1 MGALTMT
8 DKQSNVIR
16 ILIADDHPVVRTGL
30 STLIGGQADMKVVG
44 EAGNGKEAIELYRQH
59 QPDVLLMDIRMPL
72 MSGVDAT
79 VAIRGEFPQSRII
92 ILTTYEADEDIVRTL
107 RAGAQGYLLKDTVGD
122 EMLEAIRAVYAGQRR
137 VAPAV
142 GARLA
147 ERVTGAELTVRELE
161 VLKLM
166 SRGGTNKELATSLS
180 ISEGTVK
187 GHVNNI
193 LSKLGVTDRT
203 MAVTTA
209 LQRGIIHL
217 D

>member
-1 MGALTMT
+1 LIR
-8 DKQSNVIR
+8 VIV
-16 ILIADDHPVVRTGL
+16 ADDHPVVRMGL
-30 STLIGGQADMKVVG
+30 VTLINAQEDMKIVA
-44 EAGNGKEAIELYRQH
+44 EAQNGKEAVDLYKTH
-59 QPDVLLMDIRMPL
+59 APDVLLIDLRMPV

-79 VAIRGEFPQSRII
+79 VAIRKEFPDSRII
-92 ILTTYEADEDIVRTL
+92 VLTTYDADEDIVRTL
-107 RAGAQGYLLKDTVGD
+107 GAGAKGYLLKDAVGP
-122 EMLEAIRAVYAGQRR
+122 EMLEAIRAVHAGQRR
-137 VAPAV
+137 VAAAV

-147 ERVTGAELTVRELE
+147 ERVTGSELTVRELE
-161 VLKLM
+161 VLRLLA
-166 SRGGTNKELATSLS
+166 RGGTNKDLAKSLS

>member
-1 MGALTMT
+1 MMT
-8 DKQSNVIR
+8 DKQTIR
-16 ILIADDHPVVRTGL
+16 ILVADDHPVVRMGL
-30 STLIGGQADMKVVG
+30 ANLLNAQPDMKVVA
-44 EAGNGKEAIELYRQH
+44 EAVNGQEAIDLYREH
-59 QPDVLLMDIRMPL
+59 RPDILLLDIRMPVL
-72 MSGVDAT
+72 NGVDAT
-79 VAIRGEFPQSRII
+79 LAIRAEFPQSRIVV
-92 ILTTYEADEDIVRTL
+92 LTTYEADEDIVRTL
-107 RAGAQGYLLKDTVGD
+107 RAGAQGYLLKDSVGD
-122 EMLEAIRAVYAGQRR
+122 EMIEAIRAVHAGQRR

-147 ERVTGAELTVRELE
+147 ERVTGSELTVRELE

-166 SRGGTNKELATSLS
+166 SRGGTNKDLATALS

>member
-1 MGALTMT
+1 MPAPE
-8 DKQSNVIR
+8 KIR
-16 ILIADDHPVVRTGL
+16 IIVADDHPMVRLGL
-30 STLIGGQADMKVVG
+30 ITLINGQPDMTVVA
-44 EAGNGKEAIELYRQH
+44 EAGNGKDAQEAYRKH
-59 QPDVLLMDIRMPL
+59 QPDILIIDLRMPV
-72 MSGVDAT
+72 MTGVDAT
-79 VAIRGEFPQSRII
+79 LAIRAEFPKSRII
-92 ILTTYEADEDIVRTL
+92 VLTTYEADEDIVRTL
-107 RAGAQGYLLKDTVGD
+107 AAGAQGYLLKDSVGD
-122 EMLEAIRAVYAGQRR
+122 EMLSAIRAVHAGQRR
-137 VAPAV
+137 VSPEV

-147 ERVTGAELTVRELE
+147 QRVTGSELTVRELE
-161 VLKLM
+161 VLKLLAK
-166 SRGGTNKELATSLS
+166 GGTNKDLAATLS

>member
-1 MGALTMT
+1 
-8 DKQSNVIR
+8 
-16 ILIADDHPVVRTGL
+16 
-30 STLIGGQADMKVVG
+30 
-44 EAGNGKEAIELYRQH
+44 
-59 QPDVLLMDIRMPL
+59 
-72 MSGVDAT
+72 
-79 VAIRGEFPQSRII
+79 
-92 ILTTYEADEDIVRTL
+92 
-107 RAGAQGYLLKDTVGD
+107 LKDTVGD

>member
-1 MGALTMT
+1 MTMAE
-8 DKQSNVIR
+8 KQAETIR
-16 ILIADDHPVVRTGL
+16 IIVADDHPVVRTGL
-30 STLIGGQADMKVVG
+30 ITLISAQPDMKVVA
-44 EAGNGKEAIELYRQH
+44 EAANGKEAIELYRQH
-59 QPDVLLMDIRMPL
+59 QPDVLLMDIRMPI

-79 VAIRGEFPQSRII
+79 IAIRAEFPQSRII
-92 ILTTYEADEDIVRTL
+92 VLTTYEADEDIVRTL

-122 EMLEAIRAVYAGQRR
+122 EMLEAIRAVHAGQRR

-166 SRGGTNKELATSLS
+166 SRGGTNKELASALS

>member
-1 MGALTMT
+1 MTMT
-8 DKQSNVIR
+8 EKPSIR
-16 ILIADDHPVVRTGL
+16 VLLADDHPVVRTGL
-30 STLIGGQADMKVVG
+30 TTLIGTQADMKVVG
-44 EAGNGKEAIELYRQH
+44 EAANGKEAVELYRQL
-59 QPDVLLMDIRMPL
+59 QPDVLIMDIRMPV

-79 VAIRGEFPQSRII
+79 LIIRQEFPQSRII
-92 ILTTYEADEDIVRTL
+92 VLTTYEADEDIVRTL
-107 RAGAQGYLLKDTVGD
+107 RAGAQGYLLKDSVGD
-122 EMLEAIRAVYAGQRR
+122 EMLEAIRAVYDGQRR

-166 SRGGTNKELATSLS
+166 SRGGTNKELASALS

>member
-1 MGALTMT
+1 MT
-8 DKQSNVIR
+8 GTQAGPIR
-16 ILIADDHPVVRTGL
+16 VLVADDHPVVRMGL
-30 STLIGGQADMKVVG
+30 VSLIKSQADMAVVA

-59 QPDVLLMDIRMPL
+59 RPDLLMMDVRMPV
-72 MSGVDAT
+72 MTGVDAT
-79 VAIRGEFPQSRII
+79 VALRAEFPDSRIL

-107 RAGAQGYLLKDTVGD
+107 RAGAQGYLLKDSAGP
-122 EMLEAIRAVYAGQRR
+122 EMLEAIRAIHAGQRR

-147 ERVTGAELTVRELE
+147 ERVTTSELTVRELE

-166 SRGGTNKELATSLS
+166 SKGGTNKDLAKALS

>member
-1 MGALTMT
+1 MAE
-8 DKQSNVIR
+8 KQSHTIR
-16 ILIADDHPVVRTGL
+16 ILMADDHPVVRTGVRA
-30 STLIGGQADMKVVG
+30 LIATQVDMEVVG
-44 EAGNGKEAIELYRQH
+44 EAVNGKEAVELFRQL
-59 QPDVLLMDIRMPL
+59 QPDILLMDIRMPI

-79 VAIRGEFPQSRII
+79 VAIRAEFPQSRII
-92 ILTTYEADEDIVRTL
+92 VLTTYEADEDIVRTL
-107 RAGAQGYLLKDTVGD
+107 RAGAQGYLLKDMVGD
-122 EMLEAIRAVYAGQRR
+122 DMLEAIRAVYGGQRR

-166 SRGGTNKELATSLS
+166 SRGGTNKELASTLS

>member
-1 MGALTMT
+1 MTMT
-8 DKQSNVIR
+8 EKPPQTIR
-16 ILIADDHPVVRTGL
+16 ILVADDHPVVRTGL
-30 STLIGGQADMKVVG
+30 STLIGAQPDMKVVG
-44 EAGNGKEAIELYRQH
+44 EAANGKEAVDLYRQL
-59 QPDVLLMDIRMPL
+59 QPDVLLMDIRMPI

-92 ILTTYEADEDIVRTL
+92 VLTTYEADEDIVRTL

-166 SRGGTNKELATSLS
+166 SRGGTNKELAVALS

>member
-1 MGALTMT
+1 VALR
-8 DKQSNVIR
+8 K
-16 ILIADDHPVVRTGL
+16 
-30 STLIGGQADMKVVG
+30 
-44 EAGNGKEAIELYRQH
+44 
-59 QPDVLLMDIRMPL
+59 
-72 MSGVDAT
+72 
-79 VAIRGEFPQSRII
+79 EFPDSRII
-92 ILTTYEADEDIVRTL
+92 VLTTYDADEDIVRTL
-107 RAGAQGYLLKDTVGD
+107 GAGAKGYLLKDAVGP
-122 EMLEAIRAVYAGQRR
+122 EMLEAIRAVHAGQRR
-137 VAPAV
+137 VAAAV

-147 ERVTGAELTVRELE
+147 ERVTGSELTVRELE
-161 VLKLM
+161 VLRLLA
-166 SRGGTNKELATSLS
+166 RGGTNKDLAKALS

>member
-1 MGALTMT
+1 MTMT
-8 DKQSNVIR
+8 EKPSIR
-16 ILIADDHPVVRTGL
+16 ILLADDHPVVRTGL
-30 STLIGGQADMKVVG
+30 TTLIGTQADMKVVG
-44 EAGNGKEAIELYRQH
+44 EAANGREAIELYRQL
-59 QPDVLLMDIRMPL
+59 QPDVLIMDIRMPV

-79 VAIRGEFPQSRII
+79 LIIRQEFPQSRII
-92 ILTTYEADEDIVRTL
+92 VLTTYEADEDIVRTL
-107 RAGAQGYLLKDTVGD
+107 RAGAQGYLLKDSVGD
-122 EMLEAIRAVYAGQRR
+122 EMLEAIRAVYDGQRR

-166 SRGGTNKELATSLS
+166 SRGGTNKELASALS

>member
-1 MGALTMT
+1 MA
-8 DKQSNVIR
+8 DKQADPIR
-16 ILIADDHPVVRTGL
+16 ILIADDHPIVRTGL
-30 STLIGGQADMKVVG
+30 VTLIGGQPDMKVIG
-44 EAGNGKEAIELYRQH
+44 EAANGKEAIDQFRLL
-59 QPDVLLMDIRMPL
+59 QPDVLLIDIRMPV

-79 VAIRGEFPQSRII
+79 IAIRHEFPQSRII
-92 ILTTYEADEDIVRTL
+92 VLTTYEADEDIVRTL
-107 RAGAQGYLLKDTVGD
+107 RAGAQGYLLKDTIGD
-122 EMLEAIRAVYAGQRR
+122 EMLEAIRAVHAGQRR

-166 SRGGTNKELATSLS
+166 SRGGTNKELANSLS

>member
-1 MGALTMT
+1 MEKKTPM
-8 DKQSNVIR
+8 IR
-16 ILIADDHPVVRTGL
+16 ILIADDHPVVRMGL
-30 STLIGGQADMKVVG
+30 TALINSEADMTVVG
-44 EAGNGKEAIELYRQH
+44 EAGNGRDALELYRKLT
-59 QPDVLLMDIRMPL
+59 PDIVLMDLRMPI
-72 MSGVDAT
+72 MGGVDTT
-79 VAIRGEFPQSRII
+79 VAMRTEFPQSRII
-92 ILTTYEADEDIVRTL
+92 VLTTFDADEDIVRTL
-107 RAGAQGYLLKDTVGD
+107 RAGARGYLLKDTVGE
-122 EMLEAIRAVYAGQRR
+122 EMLDAIRAVHLGEKR

-147 ERVTGAELTVRELE
+147 ERVTGSELTVRELE

-166 SRGGTNKELATSLS
+166 AKGGTNKDLATSLS

-209 LQRGIIHL
+209 LHRGIIHL

>member
-1 MGALTMT
+1 
-8 DKQSNVIR
+8 VIR
-16 ILIADDHPVVRTGL
+16 VIVADDHPVVRMGL
-30 STLIGGQADMKVVG
+30 VTLINGQEDMKVVA
-44 EAGNGKEAIELYRQH
+44 EAQNGKEAVDLYKAH
-59 QPDVLLMDIRMPL
+59 QPDVLLIDLRMPV

-79 VAIRGEFPQSRII
+79 VAIRKEFPDSKIVV
-92 ILTTYEADEDIVRTL
+92 LTTYDADEDIVRTL
-107 RAGAQGYLLKDTVGD
+107 GAGAKGYLLKDAVGP
-122 EMLEAIRAVYAGQRR
+122 EMLEAIRAVHAGQRR
-137 VAPAV
+137 VAAAV

-147 ERVTGAELTVRELE
+147 ERVTGSELTVRELE
-161 VLKLM
+161 VLRLLA
-166 SRGGTNKELATSLS
+166 RGGTNKDLAKALS

>member
-1 MGALTMT
+1 MTMAE
-8 DKQSNVIR
+8 KQAETIR
-16 ILIADDHPVVRTGL
+16 ILVADDHPVVRTGL
-30 STLIGGQADMKVVG
+30 ITLISAQSDMKVVA
-44 EAGNGKEAIELYRQH
+44 EAANGKEAIELYRQH
-59 QPDVLLMDIRMPL
+59 QPDVLLMDIRMPI

-79 VAIRGEFPQSRII
+79 IAIRNEFPHSRII
-92 ILTTYEADEDIVRTL
+92 VLTTYEADEDIVRTL

-122 EMLEAIRAVYAGQRR
+122 EMLEAIRAVHAGQRR

-166 SRGGTNKELATSLS
+166 SRGGTNKELATALS

>member
-1 MGALTMT
+1 M
-8 DKQSNVIR
+8 IR
-16 ILIADDHPVVRTGL
+16 ILVADDHPVVRVGL
-30 STLIGGQADMKVVG
+30 TTLISAQSDMTVVA
-44 EAGNGKEAIELYRQH
+44 EATNGKEAVDLYRQH
-59 QPDVLLMDIRMPL
+59 QPDVLLIDLRMPV

-79 VAIRGEFPQSRII
+79 VAVRKEFPGSRILV
-92 ILTTYEADEDIVRTL
+92 LTTYDADEDIVRTL
-107 RAGAQGYLLKDTVGD
+107 SAGALGYMLKDSVGP
-122 EMLEAIRAVYAGQRR
+122 EMLEAIRAVHAGQRR
-137 VAPAV
+137 VAASV

-147 ERVTGAELTVRELE
+147 ERVTGSELTVRELE
-161 VLKLM
+161 VLRLM
-166 SRGGTNKELATSLS
+166 ARGGTNKDLAATLK
-180 ISEGTVK
+180 ISEGTIK